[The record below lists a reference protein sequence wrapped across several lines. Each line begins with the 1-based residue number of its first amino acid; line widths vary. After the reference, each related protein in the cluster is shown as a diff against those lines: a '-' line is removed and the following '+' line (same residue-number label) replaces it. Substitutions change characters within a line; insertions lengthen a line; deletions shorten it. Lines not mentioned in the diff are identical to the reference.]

1 MNRTDITYKLR
12 ESLLNLFEDKNEKDI
27 PNDER
32 DQSSIQNEL
41 DKPLAPSKIAVCA
54 KALGMNP
61 KDAGDRSKCV
71 QKIDQKH
78 GQGLSQKEADD
89 IAGVVSHTGK

>member
-1 MNRTDITYKLR
+1 MSRTDITYKLR

-61 KDAGDRSKCV
+61 NNASDRSKCV

-78 GQGLSQKEADD
+78 GQGLSQQEADD
-89 IAGVVSHTGK
+89 VAGVVSHISK